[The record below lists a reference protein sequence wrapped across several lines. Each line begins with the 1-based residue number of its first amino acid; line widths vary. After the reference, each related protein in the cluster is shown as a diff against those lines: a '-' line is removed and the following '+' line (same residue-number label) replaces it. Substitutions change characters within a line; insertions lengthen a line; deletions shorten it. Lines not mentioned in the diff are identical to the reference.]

1 MLILSATLFATFPI
15 YNFSGSVNKLAP
27 CNRISAFQLQPV
39 STKPRL
45 WEKESVISNL
55 KYKLIPKSNHVS
67 QISTI
72 YIIIINYPT
81 CDSFNPLLAS
91 SIVMFS
97 ADDWGVQS
105 PPKRIGHLGSMKPF
119 SVSMSQ
125 DP

>member
-1 MLILSATLFATFPI
+1 MIM
-15 YNFSGSVNKLAP
+15 GE
-27 CNRISAFQLQPV
+27 RI
-39 STKPRL
+39 
-45 WEKESVISNL
+45 IDL
-55 KYKLIPKSNHVS
+55 KYKLIPNINHVS

-72 YIIIINYPT
+72 YIYNYPT

-105 PPKRIGHLGSMKPF
+105 PLKRIGHLGSMKPF
-119 SVSMSQ
+119 SVSLSQ